1 MFCLWLLLH
10 RTAPTKSRPGGVQA
24 SQTNEQSVKQIPPT
38 SAQIAQNPSIS
49 KPSAASLAEAEAKYR
64 MTPEGSN
71 AFQQRVL
78 AHWQRPIDFYGKVVD
93 ENTNPVEGASISFAW
108 SETPTEEGE
117 QRTNTQTDAEG
128 LFSLQG
134 KYGPSLEVWVSKQ
147 GYYSS
152 HNGQWGFSYAHS
164 NEKYAPDS
172 LNPVIFLLHKKGQ
185 GTELITSDNGMRP
198 NVAIRIPKDN
208 TSMRM
213 DFFQKQAS
221 ATGQLEISQSK
232 PPWQGATNWSFRLS
246 IPDGGLVENQD
257 EFQFEAPEVG
267 YQPTVEYDF
276 TKSETNWTTQVT
288 KQFYIAFGQPRKY
301 GWLRFESNLA
311 QETVFV
317 TYAINPTGSQNL
329 EPQ

>member
-1 MFCLWLLLH
+1 ML
-10 RTAPTKSRPGGVQA
+10 S
-24 SQTNEQSVKQIPPT
+24 E
-38 SAQIAQNPSIS
+38 
-49 KPSAASLAEAEAKYR
+49 
-64 MTPEGSN
+64 
-71 AFQQRVL
+71 QRVL

-93 ENTNPVEGASISFAW
+93 ENTNPVAGASISFAW

-198 NVAIRIPKDN
+198 NVAIRVPKDN
-208 TSMRM
+208 TPMRM

-276 TKSETNWTTQVT
+276 TKA
-288 KQFYIAFGQPRKY
+288 K
-301 GWLRFESNLA
+301 
-311 QETVFV
+311 
-317 TYAINPTGSQNL
+317 PTGQRK
-329 EPQ
+329 